1 MQRIRKG
8 DKVRVIAGKE
18 KGKEGKVTGFTN
30 DGERVLV
37 EGLNIVKRHTRPT
50 QANQAGGIIEKEA
63 GIHVSN
69 VMPLTPSGVP
79 TRVQFRE
86 VDGKKVRV
94 STKKNNHVLVQPD
107 ANQD

>member
-18 KGKEGKVTGFTN
+18 KGKEGQVTGFTN
-30 DGERVLV
+30 EGKRALV

-63 GIHVSN
+63 GIELSN
-69 VMPLTPSGVP
+69 LMPLTPSGKP
-79 TRVQFRE
+79 TRVQYR
-86 VDGKKVRV
+86 VNADGKKVRY
-94 STKKNNHVLVQPD
+94 SAKHDEYLD
-107 ANQD
+107 